1 MLEEKMKDLGDT
13 TLYTGETYVRKKKKK
28 NIEHS
33 PNKKKER
40 KGSTACVPSQS
51 KLAE

>member
-13 TLYTGETYVRKKKKK
+13 TLYTGETYVREKKK

-40 KGSTACVPSQS
+40 KGSTACVSSQS

>member
-1 MLEEKMKDLGDT
+1 MLEEKTKDLGDT
-13 TLYTGETYVRKKKKK
+13 TLYTGETYVRKKK

-33 PNKKKER
+33 TNKKKER
-40 KGSTACVPSQS
+40 KSSAACVSSPS

>member
-33 PNKKKER
+33 ANKKER
-40 KGSTACVPSQS
+40 KKRQYSMCFVSIKTR
-51 KLAE
+51 